1 MEYFCHYCKEW
12 FETTNCESHYDSTHN
27 QKGVTFEKLK
37 GRMAALGG
45 LDTRED
51 PKPTDETAEAPRKNW
66 LYKDEDNCPNGVF
79 VTNNFQHNMR

>member
-1 MEYFCHYCKEW
+1 MEYFCHYCHDW
-12 FETTNCESHYDSTHN
+12 FETVYCESHFDNVHN

-37 GRMAALGG
+37 TRMSALGG

-51 PKPTDETAEAPRKNW
+51 PKPVDETTEPKRKNW
-66 LYKDEDNCPNGVF
+66 LFAEDDSAPNGVF